1 MPTYDY
7 VCETCQHQFEF
18 SQSMKDKPLSRC
30 PVSVCPRRSKG
41 KGRVKRLLGTGA
53 GLLFKGSGF
62 YITDYRS
69 ESYKTAAKGDVAPAV
84 AAADSA
90 ATPAKT
96 EAKAETKSDTKP
108 ETKSE
113 TKTETKAAA
122 PREGKQS
129 ASHAPKAK
137 SKRTE

>member
-7 VCETCQHQFEF
+7 VCETCQHRFEF
-18 SQSMKDKPLSRC
+18 SQSMKDKPLTKC
-30 PVSVCPRRSKG
+30 PSSECPRKPKG

-69 ESYKTAAKGDVAPAV
+69 DSYKTAAKGDVAPAAV
-84 AAADSA
+84 STDASA
-90 ATPAKT
+90 SPGKS
-96 EAKAETKSDTKP
+96 EAKS

-113 TKTETKAAA
+113 TKSEPKS
-122 PREGKQS
+122 EGKPEPKAGAAKEAKPASS
-129 ASHAPKAK
+129 AAK
-137 SKRTE
+137 SKRKSVE